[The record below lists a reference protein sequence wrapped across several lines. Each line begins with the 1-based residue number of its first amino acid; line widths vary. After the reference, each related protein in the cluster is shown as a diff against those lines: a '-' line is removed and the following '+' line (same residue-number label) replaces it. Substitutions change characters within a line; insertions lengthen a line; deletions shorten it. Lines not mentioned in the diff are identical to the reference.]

1 MQTLILVDRQNNP
14 LGTVDRAQAHTS
26 PGMLHRAFSVYIFR
40 SAGSELLIQKRHPG
54 KLWGNVW
61 ANSCCSH
68 PRAGEE
74 INEVA
79 PRRLKEE
86 LGFSCDLAPVTHFIY
101 QAEDPEGKGAEHE
114 HVTIYRGDVADNVA
128 VTVDPSEVAEWKW
141 MEATKLMADMKENPD
156 SYAPWFHQG
165 LTLLRNKN
173 L

>member
-26 PGMLHRAFSVYIFR
+26 PGILHRAFSVYIFR

-74 INEVA
+74 IDEVA
-79 PRRLKEE
+79 SRRLKEE
-86 LGFSCDLAPVTHFIY
+86 LGFSCDLTPVTSLVY
-101 QAEDPEGKGAEHE
+101 RAEDPEGKGAEHE
-114 HVTIYRGDVADNVA
+114 HVTVYRGDVEAGM
-128 VTVDPSEVAEWKW
+128 TVQTNPNEVADWKW
-141 MEATKLMADMKENPD
+141 VKVTELTNDMKKNPER
-156 SYAPWFHQG
+156 YAPWFHAG
-165 LTLLRNKN
+165 LELLV
-173 L
+173 